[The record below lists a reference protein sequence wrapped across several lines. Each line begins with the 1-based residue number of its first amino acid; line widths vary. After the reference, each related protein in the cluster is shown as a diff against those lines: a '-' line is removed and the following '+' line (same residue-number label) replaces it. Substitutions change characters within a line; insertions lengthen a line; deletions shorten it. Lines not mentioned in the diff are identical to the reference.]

1 MKGKVVSSVNKA
13 EEGSVN
19 KAEEGI
25 VLLDAGD
32 DGLVLLKTPK
42 LNDFLPRVSAALLLA
57 TKCLRC
63 AHGLNAS
70 HHRLVRFSFMIIF
83 DAAHSIASPL
93 SVSRMTVK
101 LL

>member
-13 EEGSVN
+13 EEGN
-19 KAEEGI
+19 